1 MKKALRGMLGILITA
16 LIAVSA
22 VPLMGVAEGA
32 AEEETISV
40 VYDAEYDRGPDG
52 NYAIGVMVDANKPF
66 LDTQDFKEGKSSLS
80 MVAPTELGGECVIW
94 LSSGQF
100 QNGAV
105 DLTKAKTPALAFWLY
120 YDSTG
125 PDGNSGGTIEVFL
138 GSSQQPGQFAAE
150 YCSLYYLY
158 DDHLQNGWNRIVLPI
173 HLSEPTNK
181 NEEPPELYYGDLG
194 YNLVYKQCDYSKI
207 DMLRIANKANGP
219 LTVKY
224 DDIRFVDLGDVPT
237 TEAPT
242 TEPTTEATTEAT
254 TKPTTQP
261 TKDTT
266 TAPAGSDKTEGV
278 SKAEEKA
285 DGLPAGAIVGIVIA
299 AVAVIAIIGA
309 AVYFLKFRKPQN
321 PDGPGPDSPN
331 KPEDPEDP
339 ESPANPDDTDKTA

>member
-1 MKKALRGMLGILITA
+1 MKKALRGMLGMLITA
-16 LIAVSA
+16 LIVVPA
-22 VPLMGVAEGA
+22 VPMMGA
-32 AEEETISV
+32 AEGTANEETISV

-125 PDGNSGGTIEVFL
+125 PDGNSGGTIEVFV
-138 GSSQQPGQFAAE
+138 GSSQQQGQFSAE
-150 YCSLYYLY
+150 LCSLYYLY

-173 HLSEPTNK
+173 HLSDPTGR

-194 YNLVYKQCDYSKI
+194 YNLVFKQMDFSKI
-207 DMLRIANKANGP
+207 DMLRIANRANGP

-224 DDIRFVDLGDVPT
+224 DDIRFVDLGDAPT
-237 TEAPT
+237 TEPPATEPT
-242 TEPTTEATTEAT
+242 TEPTTKPT
-254 TKPTTQP
+254 TKPTTA
-261 TKDTT
+261 DT
-266 TAPAGSDKTEGV
+266 TAPAGTDKTDAA
-278 SKAEEKA
+278 SKAEEKE
-285 DGLPAGAIVGIVIA
+285 DGLPVGAIVGIVIA
-299 AVAVIAIIGA
+299 AVAVIAIA
-309 AVYFLKFRKPQN
+309 AAAIYFLKVRKPQDPN
-321 PDGPGPDSPN
+321 GPGPDASDKPDEGAGQDTTDDTN
-331 KPEDPEDP
+331 KPEQ
-339 ESPANPDDTDKTA
+339 S